1 LLDSLS
7 SYDTLTQETQD
18 EPIQPTCSDLVLRA
32 QKLGMLGFCIHLNQ
46 VGFEPWMPILLDL
59 EEQARQKRSLDR
71 RVLAAHLGS
80 YRSMG
85 DYDWSWAKK
94 IDRTQIQ
101 ESMGLGFVKEHEN
114 IILLGPNG
122 VGKTMISKNIA
133 YQALLSGMTVL
144 FTTASSMLAD
154 LAQRDSSRALQQR
167 VRVYARPQ
175 LLVIDEVGYLSYDN
189 RHADLLFE
197 VITRRYERASTVI
210 TTNKPFSEWNDVFP
224 NAACVVTLID
234 RLTHHAEVIQIEAD
248 SYRLKEAKER
258 AAEKTRRRKDKRPA
272 QAGA

>member
-1 LLDSLS
+1 MN
-7 SYDTLTQETQD
+7 
-18 EPIQPTCSDLVLRA
+18 PIQPTCSDLVLRA

-258 AAEKTRRRKDKRPA
+258 AAEKTRRRKDKRPPKPELELEPSPPTP
-272 QAGA
+272 

>member
-1 LLDSLS
+1 MNP
-7 SYDTLTQETQD
+7 T
-18 EPIQPTCSDLVLRA
+18 PPTCSDLSLRA
-32 QKLGMLGFCIHLNQ
+32 QKLGMLGFCMLLKQ
-46 VGFEPWMPILLDL
+46 VGIQPWMLNLLDL
-59 EEQARQKRSLDR
+59 EEQARRQRSLDR
-71 RVLAAHLGS
+71 RIQAAHLGAH
-80 YRSMG
+80 RSMG
-85 DYDWSWAKK
+85 DYDWLWPKK
-94 IDRTQIQ
+94 IDRAQIQ
-101 ESMGLGFVKEHEN
+101 DAMGLGFIKEHEN
-114 IILLGPNG
+114 IVLLGPNG
-122 VGKTMISKNIA
+122 VGKTMIANNVA

-154 LAQRDSSRALQQR
+154 LVQRDGSRALQQR
-167 VRVYARPQ
+167 LRVYARPQ

-197 VITRRYERASTVI
+197 VINRRYEQASTLI

-258 AAEKTRRRKDKRPA
+258 AAEKTKRRKEKRPPKPEPEPSA
-272 QAGA
+272 PTA